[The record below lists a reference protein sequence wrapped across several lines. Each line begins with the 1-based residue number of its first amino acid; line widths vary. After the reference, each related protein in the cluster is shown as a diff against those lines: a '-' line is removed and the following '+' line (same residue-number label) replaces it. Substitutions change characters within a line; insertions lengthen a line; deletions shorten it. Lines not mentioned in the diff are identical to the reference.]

1 VFFHLFHGVI
11 VTTRL
16 DEQQVRGYAE
26 YIAIPIKSTKVVKSF
41 EYRMLAEKTLLRCL
55 VERLNLCL
63 TRSVKITLFGREFG
77 WGGTFNK
84 R

>member
-1 VFFHLFHGVI
+1 MLSI
-11 VTTRL
+11 SL
-16 DEQQVRGYAE
+16 
-26 YIAIPIKSTKVVKSF
+26 SF
-41 EYRMLAEKTLLRCL
+41 SCLLRSRVGAGL
-55 VERLNLCL
+55 YVGRKATSTGLAGRSNLCL